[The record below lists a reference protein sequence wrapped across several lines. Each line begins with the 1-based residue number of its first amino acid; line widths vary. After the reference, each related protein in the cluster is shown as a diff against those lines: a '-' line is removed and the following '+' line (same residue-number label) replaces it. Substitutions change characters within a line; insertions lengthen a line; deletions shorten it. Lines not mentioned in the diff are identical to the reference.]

1 MTASLRIPRQALLDA
16 LRAFSIA
23 GRELSFKAAADAL
36 FLTPS
41 AISHRIR
48 DLEEHLGQPVFVR
61 KTRAVELTDAG
72 RALLDEIDPLLQ
84 SLDAA
89 LDRAGKR
96 ARRRVLR
103 IAAPPFIATDL
114 LLPNLESFYGMQRRI
129 DLDIN
134 SATARPSA
142 HSPQADVSIVIAPE
156 PPPDVIAMKL
166 LSPRFVAAT
175 SAPLA
180 PVAKELGPQVFEQMR
195 RIVYRHR
202 SDLWT
207 EWFKLSGVPA
217 RRAGSII
224 QVDTFP
230 ASIAAAERGLGIA
243 LVPTFV
249 CQRRLRPGRVQRI
262 SDIEVESGD
271 NYFLVFRTEDR
282 GRPEVRAFVSWALA
296 ELRR

>member
-1 MTASLRIPRQALLDA
+1 MATSLRVPRQALLDA

-23 GRELSFKAAADAL
+23 GRELSFKAAADVL

-72 RALLDEIDPLLQ
+72 RALLDEIDPLLA

-96 ARRRVLR
+96 ARRRLLR
-103 IAAPPFIATDL
+103 IAVPPFIATDL
-114 LLPNLESFYGMQRRI
+114 LLPNIESFYGMQRKI
-129 DLDIN
+129 DVEIN
-134 SATARPSA
+134 SAMARPSL

-156 PPPDVIAMKL
+156 PPSDVIAMKL
-166 LSPRFVAAT
+166 LTPRFVAAT
-175 SAPLA
+175 SAALA
-180 PVAKELGPQVFEQMR
+180 SVAKELGPQLFEQMR

-207 EWFKLSGVPA
+207 QWF
-217 RRAGSII
+217 
-224 QVDTFP
+224 
-230 ASIAAAERGLGIA
+230 
-243 LVPTFV
+243 
-249 CQRRLRPGRVQRI
+249 
-262 SDIEVESGD
+262 
-271 NYFLVFRTEDR
+271 
-282 GRPEVRAFVSWALA
+282 
-296 ELRR
+296 